1 MNGTHRRRR
10 REIHQLNERCHRRQ
24 SVAMNGTHRRRRRE
38 LHQLVYKFGLACIVR
53 NLGQFLEGGHLAS
66 ARRGRRSAC
75 GCEGAHLQAQAQSG
89 AIRRNQAQSGA
100 IKDSQLMR
108 ASSPA
113 SSGAI
118 RRNQAQS
125 GAIKDSQLIRGSSP
139 ASSGA
144 IRRNQA
150 QSRTVSCNQGAHE
163 LLDDLVLRLLIAFVE
178 EHRESFACQLLRA
191 LVCIC

>member
-100 IKDSQLMR
+100 IKDSQL
-108 ASSPA
+108 
-113 SSGAI
+113 
-118 RRNQAQS
+118 
-125 GAIKDSQLIRGSSP
+125 IRGSSP